1 MSYKISQ
8 IASQA
13 PFAWNVCVYQNCI
26 RMPWYNLTSGLG
38 EEGILREQWNVRGKL
53 EQSIGF
59 QAIKDNPGKL

>member
-1 MSYKISQ
+1 ME
-8 IASQA
+8 
-13 PFAWNVCVYQNCI
+13 CVYQNCI

-38 EEGILREQWNVRGKL
+38 EKGILRKQWNVREKF